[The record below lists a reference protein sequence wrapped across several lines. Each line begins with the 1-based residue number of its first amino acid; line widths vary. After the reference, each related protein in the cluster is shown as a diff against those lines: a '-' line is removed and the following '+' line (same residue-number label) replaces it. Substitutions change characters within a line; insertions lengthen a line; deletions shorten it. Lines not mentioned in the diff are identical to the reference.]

1 MYVEAVIKTVC
12 RGLICLSDVIRVQF
26 CSQNL
31 PVEEIYSPALNIR
44 VRDNRSFGRRPIV
57 GVHSVRSIQKYRCPT
72 PKAIEEVD
80 SGAKG
85 PAPKGIPWVRLV
97 S

>member
-1 MYVEAVIKTVC
+1 M
-12 RGLICLSDVIRVQF
+12 
-26 CSQNL
+26 
-31 PVEEIYSPALNIR
+31 EEIYAPALNVR

-57 GVHSVRSIQKYRCPT
+57 GVHSLRSIQKYRCPT

-85 PAPKGIPWVRLV
+85 PAPKGIVLNIVPISAQGKLEE
-97 S
+97 SPEEQKNALIPE